1 MAKQLV
7 QLTWPLP
14 SSVLTLESTRW
25 SAVAER
31 YTMTTRPSLTSQT

>member
-14 SSVLTLESTRW
+14 SSVLTLESIRW
-25 SAVAER
+25 SAVTLQR
-31 YTMTTRPSLTSQT
+31 GTTRPSLTSQT